1 MFAITAVTGKVGGTT
16 ARALINAGHK
26 VRAIV
31 RDRAKGAEWE
41 RLGAEVAVATFDD
54 ADALTR
60 AFEGTE
66 GVFVMASPNF
76 APDPGFPGARKDAA
90 AQAAAIQR
98 ARPGKVVMLS
108 SIGGQ
113 RTSGLGLITQ
123 VHMLEEALAPLTMP
137 VAILRPA
144 WFMEN
149 SLWDIAPAR
158 ETGEMASYLAPLD
171 KPYSMIATAD
181 IGAIAA
187 RTIAE
192 SWTGRRVIEIE
203 GPKRYTQAEIA
214 TLIGQAVGR
223 PVVAKPIPRAEWE
236 ELFRAQGAAWPEPRI
251 EMIESFNSD
260 WIDFE
265 PAGVNEHVVAPTPFE
280 TVLAEL
286 AKIA

>member
-1 MFAITAVTGKVGGTT
+1 
-16 ARALINAGHK
+16 
-26 VRAIV
+26 
-31 RDRAKGAEWE
+31 
-41 RLGAEVAVATFDD
+41 
-54 ADALTR
+54 
-60 AFEGTE
+60 
-66 GVFVMASPNF
+66 
-76 APDPGFPGARKDAA
+76 
-90 AQAAAIQR
+90 
-98 ARPGKVVMLS
+98 
-108 SIGGQ
+108 
-113 RTSGLGLITQ
+113 
-123 VHMLEEALAPLTMP
+123 MLEEALAPLTMP

-223 PVVAKPIPRAEWE
+223 PVVAKPVPRAEWE

>member
-137 VAILRPA
+137 IAILRPA

-187 RTIAE
+187 RTMAE

-223 PVVAKPIPRAEWE
+223 PVVAKPVPRAEWE

>member
-16 ARALINAGHK
+16 ARTLLKAGHK
-26 VRAIV
+26 VRAVV

-41 RLGAEVAVATFDD
+41 KLGAEVVVATFDD
-54 ADALTR
+54 ADALAR

-76 APDPGFPGARKDAA
+76 APDPGFPSARRDAA
-90 AQAAAIQR
+90 AQAAAIRR
-98 ARPGKVVMLS
+98 AQPGKVIVLS

-123 VHMLEEALAPLTMP
+123 VHMLEEALALLTMP
-137 VAILRPA
+137 IAILRPA

-149 SLWDIAPAR
+149 SLWDIALAR
-158 ETGEMASYLAPLD
+158 ETGEIPSYLAPLG

-187 RTIAE
+187 RTMAE
-192 SWTGRRVIEIE
+192 SWTGHRVIEIE
-203 GPKRYTQAEIA
+203 GPKRYTQTEIA
-214 TLIGQAVGR
+214 TLIGQAIGR
-223 PVVAKPIPRAEWE
+223 PVVAKPVPRAEWAE
-236 ELFRAQGAAWPEPRI
+236 RFRAQGAQWPEPRI
-251 EMIESFNSD
+251 EMIESFNSG

-265 PAGVNEHVVAPTPFE
+265 PAGVNEHVVAPTPFG

>member
-54 ADALTR
+54 ADVLTR

-123 VHMLEEALAPLTMP
+123 VHAG
-137 VAILRPA
+137 R
-144 WFMEN
+144 
-149 SLWDIAPAR
+149 
-158 ETGEMASYLAPLD
+158 
-171 KPYSMIATAD
+171 
-181 IGAIAA
+181 GA
-187 RTIAE
+187 
-192 SWTGRRVIEIE
+192 
-203 GPKRYTQAEIA
+203 
-214 TLIGQAVGR
+214 
-223 PVVAKPIPRAEWE
+223 
-236 ELFRAQGAAWPEPRI
+236 GAADHADCH
-251 EMIESFNSD
+251 SA
-260 WIDFE
+260 
-265 PAGVNEHVVAPTPFE
+265 AGLVHGEFVVGYRTG
-280 TVLAEL
+280 TRNR
-286 AKIA
+286 

>member
-223 PVVAKPIPRAEWE
+223 PVVAKPVPRAEWE

>member
-158 ETGEMASYLAPLD
+158 ETGEMSSYLAPLD

-214 TLIGQAVGR
+214 TLIGQAIGR
-223 PVVAKPIPRAEWE
+223 PVVAKPVPRAAWE
-236 ELFRAQGAAWPEPRI
+236 ERFKAQGAAWPEPRI

-265 PAGVNEHVVAPTPFE
+265 PADVNEHVVAPTPFE

>member
-16 ARALINAGHK
+16 ARALISAGHR
-26 VRAIV
+26 VRAV
-31 RDRAKGAEWE
+31 LRDRAKGAEWE
-41 RLGAEVAVATFDD
+41 KLGAEVAVATFDD
-54 ADALTR
+54 ADALAR
-60 AFEGTE
+60 AFDGTE

-76 APDPGFPGARKDAA
+76 APDPGFPSARRDAA

-98 ARPGKVVMLS
+98 AQPGKVVMLS

-137 VAILRPA
+137 VATLRPT

-158 ETGEMASYLAPLD
+158 ATGEMPSYLAPLD
-171 KPYSMIATAD
+171 KPYPMIATAD

-187 RTIAE
+187 RTMAE
-192 SWTGRRVIEIE
+192 NWTDRRVIEIE
-203 GPKRYTQAEIA
+203 GPKRYSQIEIA
-214 TLIGQAVGR
+214 TLIGQAIGR
-223 PVVAKPIPRAEWE
+223 PVVAKPVPRAEWE
-236 ELFRAQGAAWPEPRI
+236 ERFRAQGAAWPEPRI
-251 EMIESFNSD
+251 EMIENFNSG

-265 PAGVNEHVVAPTPFE
+265 PAGVNEHVVAPRPFE

>member
-1 MFAITAVTGKVGGTT
+1 
-16 ARALINAGHK
+16 
-26 VRAIV
+26 
-31 RDRAKGAEWE
+31 
-41 RLGAEVAVATFDD
+41 
-54 ADALTR
+54 
-60 AFEGTE
+60 
-66 GVFVMASPNF
+66 MASPNF
-76 APDPGFPGARKDAA
+76 TPAPGFPGARRDAT

-98 ARPGKVVMLS
+98 AQPGKVLMLS

-113 RTSGLGLITQ
+113 RNYGLGLITQ
-123 VHMLEEALAPLTMP
+123 VYMLEEALAPLTMP
-137 VAILRPA
+137 IATLRPT

-158 ETGEMASYLAPLD
+158 ETGEMPSYLAPLD
-171 KPYSMIATAD
+171 KPYSMIATVD

-187 RTIAE
+187 RTMAE

-214 TLIGQAVGR
+214 TLIGQAIGR
-223 PVVAKPIPRAEWE
+223 TVVAKPVARAEWE
-236 ELFRAQGAAWPEPRI
+236 ARFREQGAEWPEPRI
-251 EMIESFNSD
+251 EMIESFNSG

-265 PAGVNEHVVAPTPFE
+265 PAGVNEHLVAPTPFE